1 MQFPI
6 GGYYPTPRRIRL
18 LSLLHILPRHSLPN
32 HLIHLILPMIS
43 DTVIL
48 LLIMMGLLAEQL
60 AQIRKKD
67 L

>member
-1 MQFPI
+1 
-6 GGYYPTPRRIRL
+6 
-18 LSLLHILPRHSLPN
+18 
-32 HLIHLILPMIS
+32 MIAG
-43 DTVIL
+43 L